1 MKRYFTALY
10 FVLLI
15 FLANS
20 TAFAADKT
28 LLRCGKLVDVQAGRV
43 LSQVDVLIEA
53 GKVAQIGS
61 GVVSDAAVID
71 LSDKTC
77 LPGLIDMHVHFTH
90 QSNPKSYMEPY
101 VLNPADFAFRAVG
114 FADIT
119 LRKGF
124 TTVRSLG
131 DRGDGTV
138 SVSLRNAIDSGLLKG
153 PRIFTAGKSIATTG
167 GHADPT
173 NGANK
178 VLQGN
183 PGPKQGVINSA
194 EDAMQAVRQRYKD
207 GADLIKITA
216 TGGVLSTAKNGQNPQ
231 FTEAELVAIIT
242 AAKDYGFKV
251 AAHAHGAEGMKR
263 AIRAGVSSIEHGT
276 YMDDETHRLMKK
288 YGTYL
293 VPTIMAGEFVAE
305 KAKIDG
311 YFPEIVRPKAAAI
324 GPLIQSSF
332 GKAYKAGVKIAF
344 GTDTGVSAHGD
355 NAQEF
360 ALMVEAGMPAMEAI
374 KAATVNA
381 ADLLGE
387 SDSLGSIAVSK
398 HADIIAVDG
407 DPISNIR
414 ELENVTFVMK
424 GGNVVEL

>member
-1 MKRYFTALY
+1 
-10 FVLLI
+10 
-15 FLANS
+15 
-20 TAFAADKT
+20 
-28 LLRCGKLVDVQAGRV
+28 
-43 LSQVDVLIEA
+43 
-53 GKVAQIGS
+53 
-61 GVVSDAAVID
+61 
-71 LSDKTC
+71 
-77 LPGLIDMHVHFTH
+77 
-90 QSNPKSYMEPY
+90 
-101 VLNPADFAFRAVG
+101 
-114 FADIT
+114 
-119 LRKGF
+119 
-124 TTVRSLG
+124 
-131 DRGDGTV
+131 
-138 SVSLRNAIDSGLLKG
+138 
-153 PRIFTAGKSIATTG
+153 
-167 GHADPT
+167 
-173 NGANK
+173 
-178 VLQGN
+178 
-183 PGPKQGVINSA
+183 
-194 EDAMQAVRQRYKD
+194 
-207 GADLIKITA
+207 
-216 TGGVLSTAKNGQNPQ
+216 
-231 FTEAELVAIIT
+231 VAIIT
-242 AAKDYGFKV
+242 AAKNYGFKV

-305 KAKIDG
+305 KVKIDG

-424 GGNVVEL
+424 GGKVVEL